1 MTKSCD
7 LKGLQK
13 LFFLHLGTTTSCCK
27 AYSEPLTQYKDFDQ
41 LTAHWNQEKN
51 QLEQGTEIASC
62 NVCWKHE
69 AQGHQSYRQLKKL
82 DNNDDQIELYIDN
95 TCNHMCSYCSPKFS
109 SEWQNSII
117 KDGLFP
123 KVSQSTNQ
131 NFEIKSNSVD
141 HQYWIDQIHQYI
153 QQQPANTVAV
163 TLLGGEPLMQIKQ
176 LQKLVE
182 FNSDRI
188 KQLRITTN
196 LNPPNNK
203 FLIWLLEHVPS
214 DRLHFYISLD
224 ATPEFNHVPRAGFD
238 QHKFLENLEL
248 IQKYQ
253 VSYQFLSVV
262 SVLNIFDLPEFFSW
276 AKLNHHIIQC
286 HALNNPDCL
295 DARLIPSQFKQQ
307 IDPTGLPNLVQDILK
322 PSDVLIDIKLFEQ
335 YNYLTEYFRRTHI
348 DPTQTSNQLFGQYW
362 KWLTERFTRSR
373 QTDGNRSQ

>member
-7 LKGLQK
+7 LKGRQK
-13 LFFLHLGTTTSCCK
+13 LFFLHLGTTASCCK
-27 AYSEPLTQYKDFDQ
+27 AYSDPLTQYKDFDQ
-41 LTAHWNQEKN
+41 LTAHWNKEKN
-51 QLEQGTEIASC
+51 QLEQGNQIPSC

-82 DNNDDQIELYIDN
+82 DNEGDQIELFFDN

-131 NFEIKSNSVD
+131 NFEIKLNTVD

-163 TLLGGEPLMQIKQ
+163 KLLGGEPLMQIKQ

-188 KQLRITTN
+188 RQLRINTN

-214 DRLHFYISLD
+214 DRLHFDISLD

-248 IQKYQ
+248 IQKYR
-253 VSYQFLSVV
+253 FLSVV
-262 SVLNIFDLPEFFSW
+262 SVLNIFDLPDFFSW
-276 AKLNHHIIQC
+276 AKRKHHIIQC

-295 DARLIPSQFKQQ
+295 DARLIPAQFKQQ
-307 IDPTGLPNLVQDILK
+307 IDSTVLPDLVQDILK
-322 PSDVLIDIKLFEQ
+322 PSDILVDIKLFEQ

-348 DPTQTSNQLFGQYW
+348 DPAQTSNQLFGQYW
-362 KWLTERFTRSR
+362 KWLTERFA
-373 QTDGNRSQ
+373 